1 MRYKLFLLFLLA
13 FFSVSLYAQTETKNI
28 RIVDTLTPQEKKSR
42 NPILLKSEVDSLIK
56 LHEASIVKPPV
67 QEPVKEEKNNN
78 SNTWLL
84 VIVGVTLIAA
94 GLLVGLFFQQ
104 RKRFAGISDNL
115 IRQLRQLEFHAN
127 LSANGMTNEN
137 DKKLISDMQ
146 TKTRD
151 LNARLEKLKTE
162 NENLNAVLKEYSRTQ
177 TEYEALIKAISKTF
191 KVKKYPGASDDK
203 SDIETLVG
211 LFETERSFTT
221 HVYEQFIKP
230 ITAIVDANKNN
241 PSGMSKEQQDKLLE
255 LLISLSLLYIE
266 YLYLR
271 VNELSLGGNMVQRI
285 NDIKNGLKLNP
296 GLLKKLN
303 TQNGSRALVLR
314 LALEKINLN
323 NLTYP
328 VFEETDLNHH

>member
-1 MRYKLFLLFLLA
+1 MRYRLFLLFLLA
-13 FFSVSLYAQTETKNI
+13 FFSASLYAQTETKNI

-42 NPILLKSEVDSLIK
+42 NPILLKSELDSLIK
-56 LHEASIVKPPV
+56 LHEAGIVKEPV
-67 QEPVKEEKNNN
+67 QQPIIEDKTDL
-78 SNTWLL
+78 NTWLL
-84 VIVGVTLIAA
+84 VIVAVTLAAA

-104 RKRFAGISDNL
+104 RKRFANISDNL
-115 IRQLRQLEFHAN
+115 IRQLRQMEYHAS
-127 LSANGMTNEN
+127 LSPNGMTNEN
-137 DKKLISDMQ
+137 DKKIISDMQ

-162 NENLNAVLKEYSRTQ
+162 NENLKVVLKEYGRTQ
-177 TEYEALIKAISKTF
+177 AEYEALIKTISKTF
-191 KVKKYPGASDDK
+191 KVKKYPGASEGK
-203 SDIETLVG
+203 SDIETLVS

-221 HVYEQFIKP
+221 HVYEQFVRP

-296 GLLKKLN
+296 NLLKKLN

-323 NLTYP
+323 NLSYP

>member
-1 MRYKLFLLFLLA
+1 MRYKIFLLFLLI
-13 FFSVSLYAQTETKNI
+13 FFTASSYAQTEAKNI
-28 RIVDTLTPQEKKSR
+28 RLVDSLTPQEKKLR
-42 NPILLKSEVDSLIK
+42 NPIILKSELDSLIK
-56 LHEASIVKPPV
+56 LHEASIVKEPV
-67 QEPVKEEKNNN
+67 QQPVIKEKTN
-78 SNTWLL
+78 SNTWLM
-84 VIVGVTLIAA
+84 VIVAVTLAAA

-104 RKRFAGISDNL
+104 RKRFANISDNL
-115 IRQLRQLEFHAN
+115 IRQLRQLEFNAG
-127 LSANGMTNEN
+127 LSANGMNNEH

-162 NENLNAVLKEYSRTQ
+162 NESLNAVVKEYSRVQ
-177 TEYEALIKAISKTF
+177 AEYEALIKTISKTF
-191 KVKKYPGASDDK
+191 KVKKYPGASDSK
-203 SDIETLVG
+203 SDIEVLVS
-211 LFETERSFTT
+211 LFETERSFTA

-241 PSGMSKEQQDKLLE
+241 PAGISNEQQDKLLE

-271 VNELSLGGNMVQRI
+271 VNELSVGGNMVQRI
-285 NDIKNGLKLNP
+285 NDIRNGLKLNP
-296 GLLKKLN
+296 NLLKKLN

-323 NLTYP
+323 NLSYP

>member
-56 LHEASIVKPPV
+56 MHEASIVKLPV
-67 QEPVKEEKNNN
+67 QEPVIEEKTN

-84 VIVGVTLIAA
+84 VIVAVTLVAA

-104 RKRFAGISDNL
+104 RKRFANISDNL
-115 IRQLRQLEFHAN
+115 IRQLRQMEYHAG
-127 LSANGMTNEN
+127 LSANGMANEN

-151 LNARLEKLKTE
+151 LNSRLEKLKTE

-177 TEYEALIKAISKTF
+177 MEYEALIKAISKTF
-191 KVKKYPGASDDK
+191 KITKYPGASESK
-203 SDIETLVG
+203 SDIEALVG
-211 LFETERSFTT
+211 LFETERSFTR
-221 HVYEQFIKP
+221 HVYEQFIRP
-230 ITAIVDANKNN
+230 VTAIVDANKNN
-241 PSGMSKEQQDKLLE
+241 PSGMSEEQQDKLLE

-271 VNELSLGGNMVQRI
+271 INELSVGGSIVQRI

-303 TQNGSRALVLR
+303 TQNGSRALVLH

-323 NLTYP
+323 NLSYP

>member
-1 MRYKLFLLFLLA
+1 MRYRLFLLFLFAL
-13 FFSVSLYAQTETKNI
+13 FSVSLYAQTETKNI

-42 NPILLKSEVDSLIK
+42 NPIILKSELDSMIK

-67 QEPVKEEKNNN
+67 QEPIIEEKAN

-84 VIVGVTLIAA
+84 VIVAVTLAAA
-94 GLLVGLFFQQ
+94 GLLVGLFIQQ
-104 RKRFAGISDNL
+104 RKRFANISDSL
-115 IRQLRQLEFHAN
+115 IRQLRQLEYHAS

-162 NENLNAVLKEYSRTQ
+162 NESLNAVVKEYSRTQ
-177 TEYEALIKAISKTF
+177 NEYEALIKTISKTF
-191 KVKKYPGASDDK
+191 KVKKYPGASEGR
-203 SDIETLVG
+203 SDIETLIG

-221 HVYEQFIKP
+221 NVYEHFLKP
-230 ITAIVDANKNN
+230 ITSIVDANKNN
-241 PSGMSKEQQDKLLE
+241 PANISKEQQDKLLE

-271 VNELSLGGNMVQRI
+271 INELSVGGNMVQRI

-323 NLTYP
+323 NLSYP